1 MGRTEAQKE
10 REEKRRSNA
19 SQRRG
24 LYETASNY
32 EPAIR
37 MDSTYE
43 RNLRLADQLR
53 DRAKK
58 RQFKI
63 PGTGMYLDG
72 ISSFSLSHQAKKL
85 REGGTPVFGNLGGNL
100 LKNRSVVVGVVHKG
114 HFGSEVYSGRNE
126 FNPFNRKNSGF
137 DAASNSFGTAQK
149 GIGAIMDYDREDDQ
163 GSSVSTNQG
172 QATVDSSPE
181 VSLGGGGGGGQSGS
195 ARTMGLLSGGGKNRR
210 DFLGR

>member
-1 MGRTEAQKE
+1 MGKTEAQKE
-10 REEKRRSNA
+10 RDEKKRSNA
-19 SQRRG
+19 SQRRD

-53 DRAKK
+53 DRAKE
-58 RQFKI
+58 RQFKV
-63 PGTGMYLDG
+63 PGTSMFLDG

-85 REGGTPVFGNLGGNL
+85 REGGTPVYGNLGGNL

-114 HFGSEVYSGRNE
+114 PFGSEVYSGRNE
-126 FNPFNRKNSGF
+126 FNPFNRKNTGF
-137 DAASNSFGTAQK
+137 DADGNSFGTAQK
-149 GIGAIMDYDREDDQ
+149 GIGAIMDYGGGGEDR
-163 GSSVSTNQG
+163 SVSTNQG